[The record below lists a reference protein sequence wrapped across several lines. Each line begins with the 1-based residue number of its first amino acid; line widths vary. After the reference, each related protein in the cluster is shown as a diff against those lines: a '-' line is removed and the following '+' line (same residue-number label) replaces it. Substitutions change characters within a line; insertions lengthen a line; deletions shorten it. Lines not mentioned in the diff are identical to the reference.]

1 MPSPLTNHF
10 QNVVTSQPWEVYSN
24 GHFKSF
30 VPPHPPRRTQE
41 LYISKTV
48 SKTTMLL
55 RGTIKIWNSTFGER
69 ILTIKQDLYRNS
81 VFRYSA
87 MLRESSCLEWNNF
100 ASRKY
105 VTSGVLYKRMFHF
118 LSKILHSER
127 SLWHSLPSWSVR
139 AGVAIVESHFMPFN
153 CVWNRKFFICFVCIA
168 SYCTNISAL

>member
-55 RGTIKIWNSTFGER
+55 KGTINIWNSTFGER
-69 ILTIKQDLYRNS
+69 LLTLKQNLYRNS

-87 MLRESSCLEWNNF
+87 VLRESSCLEWNNF

-105 VTSGVLYKRMFHF
+105 VTSGVLYKMMFHF

-127 SLWHSLPSWSVR
+127 SLWLLTIVVSESWSGGSR
-139 AGVAIVESHFMPFN
+139 EPFLAIQLCVKREVFN
-153 CVWNRKFFICFVCIA
+153 LLCMHWHLL
-168 SYCTNISAL
+168 YNIPAL